1 MLVLSR
7 KIQEQILIPGLNIRL
22 TILSVGKNRVQLGIE
37 APKGIQ
43 ITRPESGKR
52 PVASCPRIEPQ
63 TFDVECKIV
72 GESLHDPSAALISR
86 SYP

>member
-22 TILSVGKNRVQLGIE
+22 TVLSVGKNRVQLGIE

-43 ITRPESGKR
+43 ITRPEAARRSVEAYEKQI
-52 PVASCPRIEPQ
+52 IE
-63 TFDVECKIV
+63 VECA
-72 GESLHDPSAALISR
+72 GLAAFSGI
-86 SYP
+86 

>member
-7 KIQEQILIPGLNIRL
+7 KIQEQILIPGMNIRL

-43 ITRPESGKR
+43 ITRPEAGNR
-52 PVASCPRIEPQ
+52 YVQACEQ
-63 TFDVECKIV
+63 HVFDVE
-72 GESLHDPSAALISR
+72 SAEVAAFSR
-86 SYP
+86 V

>member
-22 TILSVGKNRVQLGIE
+22 TVLSIGANRVQLGIE

-43 ITRPESGKR
+43 ITRPDVGKR
-52 PVASCPRIEPQ
+52 PITTCEPQ
-63 TFDVECKIV
+63 NPDVKRNE
-72 GESLHDPSAALISR
+72 LTPYSR
-86 SYP
+86 V

>member
-43 ITRPESGKR
+43 ITRPEVNSRTVDVCEHQVLEVKCAGLAAISG
-52 PVASCPRIEPQ
+52 V
-63 TFDVECKIV
+63 
-72 GESLHDPSAALISR
+72 
-86 SYP
+86 

>member
-22 TILSVGKNRVQLGIE
+22 TVLSVGKNRVQLGIE

-43 ITRPESGKR
+43 ITRPETARRS
-52 PVASCPRIEPQ
+52 VDACEQ
-63 TFDVECKIV
+63 QVLDVECAGLPAFSDV
-72 GESLHDPSAALISR
+72 
-86 SYP
+86 

>member
-7 KIQEQILIPGLNIRL
+7 KIQEQILIPEFNIRL

-43 ITRPESGKR
+43 ITRPETTR
-52 PVASCPRIEPQ
+52 Q
-63 TFDVECKIV
+63 TGEGVEQQVLEVQCV
-72 GESLHDPSAALISR
+72 EMAAF
-86 SYP
+86 

>member
-7 KIQEQILIPGLNIRL
+7 KIQEQILIPEFNIRL

-43 ITRPESGKR
+43 ITRPETTRRS
-52 PVASCPRIEPQ
+52 
-63 TFDVECKIV
+63 VEGVEQQVFEVQCV
-72 GESLHDPSAALISR
+72 EMAAF
-86 SYP
+86 